1 MADEQHNALAA
12 GRVGEDAN
20 PAAGPGGCQFPTGA
34 GGQTCG
40 RPIEQSG
47 GPGAPARYC
56 DLAGHNRAKAFAA
69 RRSYALAAAGGPG
82 AGRPEGAEGP
92 GAGVEALER
101 PVTDGR
107 ASFGALL
114 AQFGDVAGQARRVL
128 DDQQTQLGAILARA
142 EEVARTV
149 ADPEAAAFEV
159 EQVQRETGVRI
170 AEAQSAQASAERDGR
185 EARRRAEQEAEQR
198 AQADDAAETALREL
212 EAVRAETAE
221 IIARITAETDA
232 RVAEQTARAEQ
243 AVAEQVAA
251 GEELERVRAQVA
263 EEVTAVRIAAEE
275 HRREV
280 EADRD
285 RRLAERAQAAREE
298 IEQVRTEIA
307 ETARE
312 QVAAAEA
319 RAAAAEQTAEAA
331 RREGAE
337 AVTARTRAEAD
348 TAAAER
354 RAGDDR
360 ATVEQLRAEL
370 AAVRREAAEERAAL
384 RQEARDQLAA
394 VLTQLGT
401 TRGDTGSSDTGEP
414 AGQTAARESAP
425 RRGRGKTT
433 E

>member
-1 MADEQHNALAA
+1 MADEQHDATAA
-12 GRVGEDAN
+12 GRATSGTTAPE
-20 PAAGPGGCQFPTGA
+20 AGPSGCQFPTGPS
-34 GGQTCG
+34 GQTCG

-47 GPGAPARYC
+47 GPGAPVRYC
-56 DLAGHNRAKAFAA
+56 DLTGHNRAKAFAA

-82 AGRPEGAEGP
+82 RVDGVDGP
-92 GAGVEALER
+92 GPGVEALER

-212 EAVRAETAE
+212 ETARVETAE
-221 IIARITAETDA
+221 TIARITAETDA

-243 AVAEQVAA
+243 AVAEQAA
-251 GEELERVRAQVA
+251 ARDELERVRAQAA
-263 EEVTAVRIAAEE
+263 EDVTAARTAAEE

-298 IEQVRTEIA
+298 IEQARTEIT
-307 ETARE
+307 ETARQ
-312 QVAAAEA
+312 QVAAAET
-319 RAAAAEQTAEAA
+319 RAAASEQTAETA
-331 RREGAE
+331 RRE
-337 AVTARTRAEAD
+337 AVTAWTRAEAD

-354 RAGDDR
+354 RADDDR

-401 TRGDTGSSDTGEP
+401 TTRPGSGAGDP
-414 AGQTAARESAP
+414 AEQTATRDPAP